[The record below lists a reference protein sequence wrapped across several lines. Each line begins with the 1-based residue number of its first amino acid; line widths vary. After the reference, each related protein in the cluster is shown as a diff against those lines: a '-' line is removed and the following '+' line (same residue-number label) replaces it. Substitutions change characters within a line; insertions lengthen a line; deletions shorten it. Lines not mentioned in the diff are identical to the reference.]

1 MKQFS
6 KLLAQ
11 RQIKTL
17 LIASGHKRVHGIK
30 FQSSPIPN
38 GLIGILSCPYV
49 GKRHDSVMFMSQG
62 CSQIYRDQYDIINP
76 ICGDQTYPL
85 SIHLQAPFFRQNLT
99 PNPVNYNGCSNE
111 IKTYF
116 KFVSVKSRMKIG
128 LSAVGK
134 IYCGWPLLQNART
147 CFMRI
152 IKFLSF
158 YCSFAQDQ
166 MLYFLYLKFKRK
178 KVLCTNQPIAL
189 PNLGSGKLKKKQ

>member
-1 MKQFS
+1 MEPRYFTAEQTGIILQRNSSTGILAVAKLLWGLSMKQFS

-38 GLIGILSCPYV
+38 GLICILSCPYL

-116 KFVSVKSRMKIG
+116 KFVSV
-128 LSAVGK
+128 
-134 IYCGWPLLQNART
+134 NHE
-147 CFMRI
+147 
-152 IKFLSF
+152 
-158 YCSFAQDQ
+158 
-166 MLYFLYLKFKRK
+166 
-178 KVLCTNQPIAL
+178 
-189 PNLGSGKLKKKQ
+189 